1 MSNYSKIKIFF
12 KKNILRHVRSLNLNS
27 SDFPPEIWLENTN
40 HCNATCVMCPREKQT
55 RKKGIMDFDLYKRL
69 IDEISINK
77 NKVKRVHMH
86 NFGEPLLDKKLP
98 ERIKLAKDAGIEHV
112 YFVTNASL
120 LNEENSEKLI
130 DSGLDE
136 FKISFYGTD
145 KDSYNS
151 TMVDLDFETTLNN
164 VKKFFEIRK
173 RKKVNKP
180 KVVIQLIP
188 QLIGNNQNKKWE
200 AIFEDMI
207 NTKLGDKLLSVII
220 HNFGD
225 GRDYNNIEDIE
236 IHNVCTYPWR
246 TMVILQ
252 DGNISP
258 CCNDF
263 NGNVNM
269 GNIRFSSIK
278 EIWNSNKYIKMRSDF
293 KSLDY
298 NNYTTC
304 SKCDIPRA
312 LSVEE

>member
-1 MSNYSKIKIFF
+1 MKSYLKLKIFL
-12 KKNILRHVRSLNLNS
+12 KKNILRHIRSLNLS
-27 SDFPPEIWLENTN
+27 ESDFPPEIWLENTN

-55 RKKGIMDFDLYKRL
+55 RKKGIMKFDLYKKL
-69 IDEISINK
+69 INEISKNK

-98 ERIKLAKDAGIEHV
+98 KRIKLAKDAGIEHV

-120 LNEENSEKLI
+120 LNEKNCEELI

-136 FKISFYGTD
+136 FKISFYGID
-145 KDSYNS
+145 KATYNS
-151 TMVDLDFETTLNN
+151 TMVDLDFETTLEN
-164 VKKFFEIRK
+164 VKIFFKVRE
-173 RKKVNKP
+173 KKKALKP
-180 KVVIQLIP
+180 KVIIQLIP
-188 QLIGNNQNKKWE
+188 QLIGDHNNNKWKK
-200 AIFEDMI
+200 IFDSMI
-207 NTKLGDKLLSVII
+207 NKKLGDKLLSVII

-225 GRDYNNIEDIE
+225 GRKYNNIQDIE

-246 TMVILQ
+246 TMVVLQ

-258 CCNDF
+258 CCHDF

-278 EIWNSNKYIKMRSDF
+278 EIWNSNKYKKMREDF
-293 KSLDY
+293 KSL
-298 NNYTTC
+298 NYDSYSTC
-304 SKCDIPRA
+304 SNCDIPRA